1 MIKLINILKEMYL
14 DEAIEYKDDS
24 NTWTHTTSNKVV
36 IDSIIKNK
44 KWLGV
49 NEKLEDFSY
58 DVNQKLSANK
68 QNTNVPNF
76 YKGTIYPGVSG
87 TYLITFKPKETYP
100 GDNFESNNWKD
111 VEFSLIPNA
120 NRTNKKSFKISGMI
134 GVLKPEFRSIE
145 NFKFYKL
152 GSDKK
157 YYEFNI

>member
-14 DEAIEYKDDS
+14 NEAIEYKDNS

-87 TYLITFKPKETYP
+87 TYLITFKPKNP
-100 GDNFESNNWKD
+100 
-111 VEFSLIPNA
+111 
-120 NRTNKKSFKISGMI
+120 
-134 GVLKPEFRSIE
+134 
-145 NFKFYKL
+145 
-152 GSDKK
+152 
-157 YYEFNI
+157 